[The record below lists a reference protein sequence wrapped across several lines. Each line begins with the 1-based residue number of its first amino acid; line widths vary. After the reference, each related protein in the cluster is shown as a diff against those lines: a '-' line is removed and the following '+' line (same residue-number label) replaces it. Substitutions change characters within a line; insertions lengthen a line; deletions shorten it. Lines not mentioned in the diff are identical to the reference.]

1 MIYLTNKIYHI
12 SKSMKKI
19 VYSGLLLSILQ
30 SILFWHKD
38 LGISVVIF
46 LTAVIVA
53 IIYNFKEKGA
63 IKNKKAILWAIPI
76 ELLGITYFI
85 FNNGFF
91 QIINIPIILI
101 LLIIMCD
108 NITNGEIRE
117 NRFIRNIINTI
128 FKPFGMLSKFISDF
142 DAEEFLDK
150 KKENTNSV
158 ETKKIVKSLLVAI
171 PVILIILVLLSSAD
185 SVFGSIFGN
194 VTDFIFD
201 LLEVE
206 NINDIL
212 ARAIFV
218 IIYFVYIVGFLVMF
232 VKKDKKVDEQKEER
246 KTIKLSSLTINILF
260 VSLNIIYL
268 IFSIIQFKYLFINAG
283 KTADF
288 DYATYARTGFFQLMF
303 VSFINFA
310 LLHISNKN
318 VKQEDNQTV
327 KITINKTNISKVL
340 LVFFTIVIIIS
351 AMFRM
356 YLYEQEYGYTYLRIF
371 VYFILITE
379 IFVLIPIIIKVL
391 GKKINTFKIAI
402 EIITLMYVLLN
413 YINIDSMIAK
423 KNIDKYL
430 ENPEEHSIDIY
441 YITSAT
447 GTDAIEEKLRLL
459 NYEGNNLSASA
470 WEELDYAKEVIKSHL
485 RTYKTLYGSED
496 SFVEWNLS
504 EYKSRKL
511 LKNVDVS
518 TSENY

>member
-1 MIYLTNKIYHI
+1 M
-12 SKSMKKI
+12 
-19 VYSGLLLSILQ
+19 
-30 SILFWHKD
+30 
-38 LGISVVIF
+38 VIF
-46 LTAVIVA
+46 LTAVILA

-63 IKNKKAILWAIPI
+63 IKNKKAIFWAIPI

-101 LLIIMCD
+101 LLIIMCYSM
-108 NITNGEIRE
+108 TNGEIRE
-117 NRFIRNIINTI
+117 SRFIRNIIGML
-128 FKPFGMLSKFISDF
+128 FKPFGIMFDFISDF
-142 DAEEFLDK
+142 DTEEFFNH
-150 KKENTNSV
+150 KKENKNSNNV
-158 ETKKIVKSLLVAI
+158 EVKKVAKSLLFVI
-171 PVILIILVLLSSAD
+171 PVILIIIVLLSSAD

-194 VTDFIFD
+194 VTDLIFD
-201 LLEVE
+201 LLKVE

-212 ARAIFV
+212 ARTIFF
-218 IIYFVYIVGFLVMF
+218 IIFFVYIVCFLVLF
-232 VKKDKKVDEQKEER
+232 IKKDKNANEQKEER
-246 KTIKLSSLTINILF
+246 KTINLTSLTINILF

-318 VKQEDNQTV
+318 AKQEDNETT
-327 KITINKTNISKVL
+327 KIAINKTNISKIL
-340 LVFFTIVIIIS
+340 LVFFTIVIIVS

-371 VYFILITE
+371 VYFTLITE
-379 IFVLIPIIIKVL
+379 IFVLIPIIIKLL
-391 GKKINTFKIAI
+391 GKKINTFKLAI
-402 EIITLMYVLLN
+402 EIITVMYVLLN
-413 YINIDSMIAK
+413 YINIDYMIAK
-423 KNIDKYL
+423 KNIDRYL
-430 ENPEEHSIDIY
+430 ENTEENSIDVY
-441 YITSAT
+441 YITSVT

-459 NYEGNNLSASA
+459 NYENNNLSARA
-470 WEELDYAKEVIKSHL
+470 KEELDYAKEVIKSHL
-485 RTYKTLYGSED
+485 RTYKTLYGKED